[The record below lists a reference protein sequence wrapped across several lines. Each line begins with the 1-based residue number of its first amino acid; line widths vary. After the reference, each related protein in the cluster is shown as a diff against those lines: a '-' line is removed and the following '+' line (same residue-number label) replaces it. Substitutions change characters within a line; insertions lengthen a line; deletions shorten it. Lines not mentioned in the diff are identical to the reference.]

1 MRNERTRWQPR
12 EVVRFI
18 RNFDS
23 GAGTV
28 EVKTDAGRAY
38 LKGMGN
44 HSGPHVLACEWVGT
58 QLAEW
63 LGLEVF
69 DYALVTVTD
78 ADELP
83 LYRGGFI
90 EPGLAFVTRGERGQS
105 WGGKPPQ
112 LKRVAN
118 RDDITRLV
126 VLDTWTRNCDRFS
139 SDGQRV
145 NRDNVFLS
153 EEAPA
158 GKFVLKAMDHT
169 HCFTCGR
176 DLTARMAQ
184 IAVVKDDGIYG
195 RFPEFEPFLDRT
207 VFRKARGK
215 LKSLQRAF
223 VSKVVETIPD
233 EWDVSSTARTALI
246 DFIVGRA
253 AYLVDKM
260 ERRLWPQGELNFGEE
275 E

>member
-1 MRNERTRWQPR
+1 MRSEQTRWHPT
-12 EVVRFI
+12 EVIRFI

-44 HSGPHVLACEWVGT
+44 HSGEHVLACEWVGT

-69 DYALVTVTD
+69 DYALITVTD

-83 LYRGGFI
+83 LFRGGLI
-90 EPGLAFVTRGERGQS
+90 KRGPAFVTRGERGQS
-105 WGGKPPQ
+105 WGGKSRQ

-118 RDDITRLV
+118 RDDVTRLV

-139 SDGQRV
+139 RDGQRV

-153 EEAPA
+153 EEAAA

-169 HCFTCGR
+169 HCFTCGG
-176 DLTARMAQ
+176 DLTARIAQ

-207 VFRKARGK
+207 VFRKTMRRLGT
-215 LKSLQRAF
+215 LQRSF
-223 VSKVVETIPD
+223 VRQVVGTIPD
-233 EWDVSSTARTALI
+233 EWDVSSASRTALV
-246 DFIVGRA
+246 DFVVERA

-260 ERRLWPQGELNFGEE
+260 ERRLWPQGELDFGEE
-275 E
+275 K